1 MSHQPRVLVKGQPT
15 NLTYRRPTHTNT
27 HTQLQSPEKINI
39 ILGKKLKKKK
49 QLEIKV
55 YYDGSGYCSLAP
67 DAEGLS
73 FPKRRAISTVKTE
86 PTVRCTGA

>member
-27 HTQLQSPEKINI
+27 HTVTITRKNQYYF
-39 ILGKKLKKKK
+39 GKKKKKK

-67 DAEGLS
+67 DAGGLS